1 MSRLREILGTALAGL
16 GARKVRTALIM
27 LGPMLGVG
35 AIVGAIGMSESAKG
49 DLKQT
54 LRELG
59 TNLIVVRAS
68 DAFGGGGGEPVL
80 PAEAVERVLRV
91 PTVEQVTA
99 IREVA
104 SVGVY
109 PTEESAEYFEALPA
123 SVRVADAELP
133 EVLDIGFR
141 SGRWLNAA
149 DEATGSRSIVLG
161 SDLASEFALMGS
173 EIRDVLLSGRR
184 YGVVGILERVDLVPT
199 VNNTAFISQVAAE
212 EDFDIE
218 PEPTALYLRVQEG
231 TTEKS
236 VEVLPIAIAL
246 GGSETVSTEVPSS
259 LLEAEAQVDKTLQA
273 IVIAM
278 GALALVV
285 GGVGIA
291 NVMSIS
297 VIQRSSEIGIRR
309 ALGHSRGIIAVQFM
323 IEAFL
328 VGIGGGTAGALF
340 GAAAVSVGARV
351 QGWVFTL
358 DPLLLVWAGALA
370 VVVATVAGIYPA
382 MKAARL
388 EPLETLRLG

>member
-80 PAEAVERVLRV
+80 PAESVERVLRV